1 MWGGWGRGTKSFW
14 DSELGLVGFGGGF
27 LGFRVGCWGPRLM
40 VLALYG
46 FGVVWFE
53 GLRWLVLLI

>member
-1 MWGGWGRGTKSFW
+1 MRGGWRLGLGSFW
-14 DSELGLVGFGGGF
+14 GALSELGLVGFGGGF

-46 FGVVWFE
+46 LKG
-53 GLRWLVLLI
+53 